1 MVYHLV
7 NSWNFRMKIL
17 YLHQYFATPE
27 SNAGTR
33 SYEMAKRMVGNGH
46 DVTFVTSSAFLSDK
60 YKMYHG
66 WNKLEIEGIKLH
78 VLHLPYSNH
87 DSYAKRILKF
97 IQFSIRAT
105 LKGLKIDS
113 DVILATSTPLTI
125 AIPGVIC
132 SKIKKIPMVF
142 EVRDL
147 WPELPIAIGA
157 IKNPLL
163 IFVAELL
170 ERFAYKNASRLIGL
184 SPGMCS
190 GIEKQG
196 ISKDK
201 ITLATNSCDT
211 SLFDVD
217 VSVGIQYKKQNLEF
231 VKDRKLVVYTGTF
244 GPIND
249 VSYIVHLAKAA
260 LEKSY
265 NVCFVAIGSGM
276 EKNKIIEL
284 AEREGVLGNNL
295 YILDPV
301 AKTEIVKLLSAADLS
316 LSLFGQVKE
325 MWHNSANKLFDA
337 MASKTPIAINYG
349 GWQESFINESGCGI
363 VLHPNNHIDAAKFL
377 DDFLYDSNKYSKAKL
392 ACADLAYN
400 HYSRDLM
407 AERIENTLKEAIYDE
422 KTI

>member
-1 MVYHLV
+1 
-7 NSWNFRMKIL
+7 MKIL

-33 SYEMAKRMVGNGH
+33 SYEMAKRLVNNGH
-46 DVTFVTSSAFLSDK
+46 EVTFVTSSAFLSEK
-60 YKMYHG
+60 YEMSHG
-66 WNKLEIEGIKLH
+66 WNEIELEGIKLH
-78 VLHLPYSNH
+78 ILHLPYSNH

-97 IQFSIRAT
+97 IQFSLQST
-105 LKGLKIDS
+105 LKGLKVKS
-113 DVILATSTPLTI
+113 DVVLATSTPLTI

-132 SKIKKIPMVF
+132 SKIKNIPMVF

-147 WPELPIAIGA
+147 WPELPVAIGA
-157 IKNPLL
+157 LKNPIL
-163 IFVAELL
+163 IWGAEVL

-184 SPGMCS
+184 SPGMCA

-196 ISKDK
+196 ISNEK

-217 VSVGIQYKKQNLEF
+217 ISIGVQYKKQKLEF
-231 VKDRKLVVYTGTF
+231 VDGRKLVVYTGTF

-260 LEKSY
+260 LDESY

-276 EKNKIIEL
+276 EKSKVIDL
-284 AEREGVLGNNL
+284 AKQQGVLGNNL

-301 AKTEIVKLLSAADLS
+301 AKTEIVSLLSAADLS

-337 MASKTPIAINYG
+337 IASKTPVAINYG
-349 GWQESFINESGCGI
+349 GWQKSFIEESECGI
-363 VLHPNNHIDAAKFL
+363 VLDSSSYVSAACLINEFL
-377 DDFLYDSNKYSKAKL
+377 HDREKYGRAKL
-392 ACADLAYN
+392 ACNDLAYN

-407 AERIENTLKEAIYDE
+407 AERVEYTLKAAVHD
-422 KTI
+422 